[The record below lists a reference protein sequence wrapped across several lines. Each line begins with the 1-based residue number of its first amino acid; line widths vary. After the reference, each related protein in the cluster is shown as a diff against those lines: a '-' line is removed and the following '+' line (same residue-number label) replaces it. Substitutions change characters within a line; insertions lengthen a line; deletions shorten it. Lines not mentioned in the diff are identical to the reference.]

1 MSNIEK
7 AIQRLEQLRKAG
19 VEAPGADKEAQVPT
33 PPEDGGP
40 GRPPTPERLA
50 ELLPQHSASPASAGV
65 ADSAPSKPT
74 SSPAIPAQAGAAVHE
89 APVDLRG
96 NLVEIDLA
104 ALAIAGYVTPEAPRA
119 QIADE
124 FRVIKRPI
132 IKNAHWKSGTKIER
146 GNRVMV
152 TSALPKEG
160 KTFVAINLALSI
172 ALEVDSTVLLVDAD
186 VADPSIAKALNL
198 PPHSKGL
205 MDLLTSDRLEVADVL
220 LKTNIDKLSLLLAG
234 TPHPRATELLAS
246 QAMADL
252 VAEMASRYP
261 DRILV
266 FDSPPLLLTTE
277 ARVLASHMGQ
287 IVMVVESDRTSQTAV
302 IRAIETIESCPVVLM
317 VLNKAP
323 RSEIGGYYGYGY
335 KSYATSP

>member
-7 AIQRLEQLRKAG
+7 AVLRLEQLRKAG
-19 VEAPGADKEAQVPT
+19 VEAPSAGMVPDSLT
-33 PPEDGGP
+33 PPDDGGP
-40 GRPPTPERLA
+40 GTLPTPERLA
-50 ELLPQHSASPASAGV
+50 EFLPSHTASPADVGDPVSA
-65 ADSAPSKPT
+65 AP
-74 SSPAIPAQAGAAVHE
+74 PAIPAQAGAAGDG
-89 APVDLRG
+89 APVGARSKR
-96 NLVEIDLA
+96 VEIDLA
-104 ALAIAGYVTPEAPRA
+104 AMAIAGYITPDATRA

-132 IKNAHWKSGTKIER
+132 IQNAHWKSDTRIER

-152 TSALPKEG
+152 TSALPEEG

-172 ALEVDSTVLLVDAD
+172 ALEIDSTVLLVDAD
-186 VADPSIAKALNL
+186 VANPCIAKVMNL
-198 PPHSKGL
+198 PRDKGL
-205 MDLLTSDRLEVADVL
+205 MDLLTDDRLDVADVL
-220 LKTNIDKLSLLLAG
+220 LRTNVDKLSLLPAG
-234 TPHPRATELLAS
+234 TPHPRATEMLAS

-266 FDSPPLLLTTE
+266 FDSPPLLVTTE

-302 IRAIETIESCPVVLM
+302 MRAIETIESCPTVLM

-323 RSEIGGYYGYGY
+323 RSEVGTYYGYGY
-335 KSYATSP
+335 RSYAATS

>member
-7 AIQRLEQLRKAG
+7 AILRLEQLRKAG
-19 VEAPGADKEAQVPT
+19 VEAPGAGKEQEGLT
-33 PPEDGGP
+33 PPDDGGP

-50 ELLPQHSASPASAGV
+50 EFLSPNPASPASAGGQV
-65 ADSAPSKPT
+65 SVP
-74 SSPAIPAQAGAAVHE
+74 SPAVKAQIGADADE
-89 APVDLRG
+89 APVDLRTKR
-96 NLVEIDLA
+96 VELDLA
-104 ALAIAGYVTPEAPRA
+104 AMAISGYVTPEAPRA

-132 IKNAHWKSGTKIER
+132 IKNAHWKSGTKTER

-152 TSALPKEG
+152 TSALPGEG

-186 VADPSIAKALNL
+186 VANPSVAKVMNI
-198 PPHSKGL
+198 PPGKGL
-205 MDLLTSDRLEVADVL
+205 MDLLSNDRLEVADVL
-220 LKTNIDKLSLLLAG
+220 LRTNVDKLSLLPAG
-234 TPHPRATELLAS
+234 TPHPQATEMLAS
-246 QAMADL
+246 QAMANL

-302 IRAIETIESCPVVLM
+302 MRAIETIESCPIVLM
-317 VLNKAP
+317 VLNRAP
-323 RSEIGGYYGYGY
+323 RSEIGNYYGYGY
-335 KSYATSP
+335 SSYAATP

>member
-1 MSNIEK
+1 MTNIEK

-19 VEAPGADKEAQVPT
+19 VEAPGAGKEPQAPT
-33 PPEDGGP
+33 PPEDAGP
-40 GRPPTPERLA
+40 GRAPTPERLA
-50 ELLPQHSASPASAGV
+50 ELLAPHSASPAAAGSAV
-65 ADSAPSKPT
+65 STST
-74 SSPAIPAQAGAAVHE
+74 SSPAIPAQVGAAGGQ
-89 APVDLRG
+89 APVDLRS
-96 NLVEIDLA
+96 NVVEIDLA
-104 ALAIAGYVTPEAPRA
+104 ALAVAGYVTPDAPRA

-132 IKNAHWKSGTKIER
+132 IKNAHWKSGTKTEH

-152 TSALPKEG
+152 TSALPEEG

-186 VADPSIAKALNL
+186 VANPSVAKVMNL
-198 PPHSKGL
+198 PQSKGL
-205 MDLLTSDRLEVADVL
+205 MDLLTNDRLEVADVL
-220 LKTNIDKLSLLLAG
+220 LKTNVDKLSLLPAG

-246 QAMADL
+246 QAMANL

-277 ARVLASHMGQ
+277 ARVLATHMGQ

-302 IRAIETIESCPVVLM
+302 MRAIETIESCPIVLM
-317 VLNKAP
+317 VLNRAP
-323 RSEIGGYYGYGY
+323 RSEIGNYYGYGY
-335 KSYATSP
+335 NSYAATP

>member
-1 MSNIEK
+1 
-7 AIQRLEQLRKAG
+7 
-19 VEAPGADKEAQVPT
+19 
-33 PPEDGGP
+33 
-40 GRPPTPERLA
+40 
-50 ELLPQHSASPASAGV
+50 
-65 ADSAPSKPT
+65 
-74 SSPAIPAQAGAAVHE
+74 
-89 APVDLRG
+89 
-96 NLVEIDLA
+96 
-104 ALAIAGYVTPEAPRA
+104 
-119 QIADE
+119 
-124 FRVIKRPI
+124 
-132 IKNAHWKSGTKIER
+132 
-146 GNRVMV
+146 MV

-186 VADPSIAKALNL
+186 VANPSVARVMNL
-198 PPHSKGL
+198 PQRKGL

-220 LKTNIDKLSLLLAG
+220 LKTNVDKLSLLPAG

-287 IVMVVESDRTSQTAV
+287 IVMVVESDRTSQMAV
-302 IRAIETIESCPVVLM
+302 TRAIETIESCPIVLM
-317 VLNKAP
+317 VLNRAL
-323 RSEIGGYYGYGY
+323 RSEIGNYYGYGY
-335 KSYATSP
+335 SSYAATP

>member
-7 AIQRLEQLRKAG
+7 AILRLEQLRKAG
-19 VEAPGADKEAQVPT
+19 VEAPGAGKEPEVPA
-33 PPEDGGP
+33 PPDGGP
-40 GRPPTPERLA
+40 GRLPTPERLA
-50 ELLPQHSASPASAGV
+50 ELLSPNSASPASTGGQAT
-65 ADSAPSKPT
+65 APS
-74 SSPAIPAQAGAAVHE
+74 PAAKAQVGADANE
-89 APVDLRG
+89 APVDLHTKR
-96 NLVEIDLA
+96 VELDLA
-104 ALAIAGYVTPEAPRA
+104 GMATAGYVTPEAPRA

-132 IKNAHWKSGTKIER
+132 IKNAHWKSGTKTER

-152 TSALPKEG
+152 TSALPGEG

-186 VADPSIAKALNL
+186 VANPSVARVMNI
-198 PPHSKGL
+198 PPGKGL
-205 MDLLTSDRLEVADVL
+205 MDLLTSDNVEVTDVL
-220 LKTNIDKLSLLLAG
+220 LRTNVDKLSLLPAG
-234 TPHPRATELLAS
+234 TPHPHATEMLAS
-246 QAMADL
+246 QAMANL

-302 IRAIETIESCPVVLM
+302 MRAIETIESCPIVLM
-317 VLNKAP
+317 VLNRAP
-323 RSEIGGYYGYGY
+323 RSEIGSYYGYGY
-335 KSYATSP
+335 SSYAATP

>member
-7 AIQRLEQLRKAG
+7 AMQRLEQLRKAG
-19 VEAPGADKEAQVPT
+19 VEPPGAGKE
-33 PPEDGGP
+33 PEVLASPEGASGQQP
-40 GRPPTPERLA
+40 SPERLA
-50 ELLPQHSASPASAGV
+50 EGPSPQ
-65 ADSAPSKPT
+65 SAPFAGIGEPT
-74 SSPAIPAQAGAAVHE
+74 SASSPAVPAQVGAAGDQVHGE
-89 APVDLRG
+89 QRRRF
-96 NLVEIDLA
+96 VEIDLA
-104 ALAIAGYVTPEAPRA
+104 TMAVSGYVTPDAPRA

-132 IKNAHWKSGTKIER
+132 IKNAHWKSGSKTER

-152 TSALPKEG
+152 TSALPGEG
-160 KTFVAINLALSI
+160 KTFVSINLALSI

-186 VADPSIAKALNL
+186 VANPSIARVMNL
-198 PPHSKGL
+198 PPSKGL
-205 MDLLTSDRLEVADVL
+205 MDLLTNDSLEVGDVL
-220 LKTNIDKLSLLLAG
+220 LKTNVDKLSLLPAG
-234 TPHPRATELLAS
+234 TPHPRATEMLAS
-246 QAMADL
+246 QAMANL

-266 FDSPPLLLTTE
+266 FDSPPLLVTTE

-302 IRAIETIESCPVVLM
+302 VRAIETIETCPIVLM

-335 KSYATSP
+335 GYGSYAAAP